1 MSCTYTHQ
9 GQTFTAW
16 EFVDYLA
23 GLPMSDLMKY
33 LPEKARAQVAMAAAR
48 DNLRGMAD
56 KYTVAGTQAPTSA
69 GDGSTERV
77 VDVFGNGNRVQYFND
92 KKGIFIESQKYPTG
106 KVKWRAGEVV
116 DGFDQWFSSEEF
128 DSKDSAEKSIR
139 GYRSKERSAQKYGDI
154 PNLWRGEEK
163 KVAKAIIDAGLEID
177 RFSSS
182 TQSKSKYIYLESGL
196 KIRLADHSLPIHYE
210 SPDIDFR
217 YGDNIKA
224 LVDEIKKASEGAP
237 TPNNAAIETPEF
249 RNWFGDSKVVDA
261 EGKPMVVYHGTASDF
276 AEFNTD
282 EGAHFGTAPAA
293 NERAGMFMR
302 GNVMPVYLSIKN
314 PKRVQDQANVKAGEW
329 GDAIEQAKADGYD
342 GLVYRNDA
350 EDAGSDSY
358 VVFDPAQIKSASGNN
373 GRFDGSNPDI
383 RASIDFKI
391 SDFAGKVTETASDVF
406 SKETPSTIAGDGS
419 TGSVKPPHV
428 AAAEQMLSLMDDP
441 VYTYG
446 LRVLPDD
453 FTDPVKLGDSVPSS
467 FVWQDGEITDEEID
481 GISTAGIRR
490 SDLDSVLAA
499 MKNIG
504 VTGKNGPNGY
514 YFGSR
519 VVLVRGDSNGSGQD
533 VGETII
539 RDPEVLGEWKKPTNG
554 LSEVMPNEPSASAGS
569 DAIRYN
575 AAPGKINQTDTA
587 AFRKWF
593 GDSKVVEWDGEPQI
607 VYHGSHSKFT
617 AFDLNKAGSY
627 SNAETDIK
635 GIYFSPTIEGA
646 EAWGGNVIPVYLS
659 MKNPFFAYGRIN
671 AHTEEKAKEG
681 GFDGVIGAGGT
692 EYVVFDPAQI
702 KSAIG
707 NNGRFDGSNPDI
719 RASID
724 FKISDFAGKV
734 TETASD
740 VFNKE
745 TPSTIKSWIKSQLT
759 QRRPFMLG
767 FLTLDQ
773 IADIY
778 GKTMESVKR
787 FSTEVQKMDTEKQKI
802 SDSADK
808 VVERWRQLD
817 SKEADK
823 LADIMHEATLM
834 QYDPEAFAPDD
845 PSFDPNKP
853 QESLYNRF
861 NELSE
866 DAQQIYRDVRDD
878 YKKTIAQVR
887 DGLANR
893 IERATTNGGAAAAKI
908 RLEFDNYLGEGPYF
922 PLARF
927 GDFILVSDNGL
938 AGGRIVESFESV
950 HERNKMKA
958 QRLQEGYEPSQIKE
972 TTKQDYT
979 QSKDGAA
986 GQFAND
992 VIKHVQALDMDVDE
1006 KSALIDNLNQLAIS
1020 SLPDQSY
1027 RKHFMH
1033 RKGVAGFSNDAMRA
1047 FANGQFHAA
1056 HHIAK
1061 INHADQLSF
1070 IVDEI
1075 MKETRDAK
1083 SGDVTEPVQVAN
1095 ELKKRLDDIVNP
1107 KTGPVAASLGQLGF
1121 VMSLGGNLASGI
1133 TNLSQTPLVT
1143 LPWLGAKFGFDKAG
1157 MAMSKA
1163 SKDYFGGKWDKWS
1176 GYVLRDNP
1184 SLTDDER
1191 KMLKMLQDEG
1201 KIDLTQAHDLAAVAN
1216 QNSAQSKGAYA
1227 RSRAMKV
1234 VGWTFHLPEVFNRQV
1249 SALAAY
1255 RLASES
1261 GMSHYESVQYAAQ
1274 ALDRTH
1280 FNYAQSNRA
1289 RHMNGDVM
1297 RTLTMF
1303 KQYSQ
1308 QMTYMLVRNTYQA
1321 LRGES
1326 PEVRKEARRLL
1337 VGILSM
1343 HFMAAGSM
1351 GLPLGLFGISTIL
1364 LPIAG
1369 MLLGDEDDP
1378 WEWEVE
1384 YRKMLAETFGTKG
1397 GEVIAHGPLRAV
1409 MPWADFAGR
1418 VGLGD
1423 MWFRPPAK
1431 EMEGRA
1437 AVEAWMQTLA
1447 GPVVGYVGNVGTA
1460 AKLMSEGNFVRGV
1473 EAMVPKMVAAPMKA
1487 ARFATDGVQS
1497 MKGDDLGVKLDPLDI
1512 LFTAAGFS
1520 PSDTSEMYEARNA
1533 IKNREHL
1540 LDMRRKQIINHW
1552 HHARKAGDS
1561 DGVKEANDMAKAFN
1575 DANKGVK
1582 SLQITPAT
1590 FAKSA
1595 AAKERNASQIKL
1607 GAYLSKGRESLRSEG
1622 SFADVNASE

>member
-69 GDGSTERV
+69 GDYKKRADQMDRAFTAMGLESRRESSRASASEYVEVQDPNDEDKTYKLRVSNHQLPNGYAQPDFDVIANENRHGGHDWNNAGTWIDAVNWIADKTGTEPRGV
-77 VDVFGNGNRVQYFND
+77 VKTLAD
-92 KKGIFIESQKYPTG
+92 KRRREL
-106 KVKWRAGEVV
+106 
-116 DGFDQWFSSEEF
+116 EEERIAE
-128 DSKDSAEKSIR
+128 SAEREKI
-139 GYRSKERSAQKYGDI
+139 KAKYSDQDNRI
-154 PNLWRGEEK
+154 
-163 KVAKAIIDAGLEID
+163 VAE
-177 RFSSS
+177 
-182 TQSKSKYIYLESGL
+182 
-196 KIRLADHSLPIHYE
+196 KIRLSAWLDSLPQASSISVSNKGKLNAIKPSGEVLQYGAKPFGMAN
-210 SPDIDFR
+210 STKTIDDVRNYIGF
-217 YGDNIKA
+217 
-224 LVDEIKKASEGAP
+224 AP
-237 TPNNAAIETPEF
+237 TPNSAATRLPGALDQTGMQERPE
-249 RNWFGDSKVVDA
+249 A
-261 EGKPMVVYHGTASDF
+261 EPTQFESG
-276 AEFNTD
+276 
-282 EGAHFGTAPAA
+282 
-293 NERAGMFMR
+293 
-302 GNVMPVYLSIKN
+302 
-314 PKRVQDQANVKAGEW
+314 
-329 GDAIEQAKADGYD
+329 
-342 GLVYRNDA
+342 
-350 EDAGSDSY
+350 AGSDGNI
-358 VVFDPAQIKSASGNN
+358 AQTNKNEPI
-373 GRFDGSNPDI
+373 
-383 RASIDFKI
+383 
-391 SDFAGKVTETASDVF
+391 T
-406 SKETPSTIAGDGS
+406 AGDGS

-569 DAIRYN
+569 DAN
-575 AAPGKINQTDTA
+575 
-587 AFRKWF
+587 
-593 GDSKVVEWDGEPQI
+593 
-607 VYHGSHSKFT
+607 
-617 AFDLNKAGSY
+617 
-627 SNAETDIK
+627 
-635 GIYFSPTIEGA
+635 
-646 EAWGGNVIPVYLS
+646 
-659 MKNPFFAYGRIN
+659 
-671 AHTEEKAKEG
+671 
-681 GFDGVIGAGGT
+681 
-692 EYVVFDPAQI
+692 
-702 KSAIG
+702 
-707 NNGRFDGSNPDI
+707 I

-908 RLEFDNYLGEGPYF
+908 RLEFDNYLEEGPYF

-1143 LPWLGAKFGFDKAG
+1143 FPWLGAKFGFDKAG

-1176 GYVLRDNP
+1176 GYVLQDNP

-1369 MLLGDEDDP
+1369 MLMGDEDDP